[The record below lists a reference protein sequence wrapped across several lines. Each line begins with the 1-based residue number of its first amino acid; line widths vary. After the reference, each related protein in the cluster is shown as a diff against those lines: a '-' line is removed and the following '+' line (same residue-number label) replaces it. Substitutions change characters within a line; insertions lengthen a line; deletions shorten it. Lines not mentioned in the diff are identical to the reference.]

1 MGCCNKRKK
10 YLLLYDDNFE
20 DLYNYDINDDF
31 VIYSREELF
40 LFEASKARKLVQL
53 LLNDDVY
60 KYSKFL
66 NKILSFNDN
75 DFQKLFE
82 GTEDYNYSQIN
93 EEEKIDFNFLV
104 LKFDNY
110 QCILQEWYRDEK
122 KHKYIAKLWK
132 KYITMRELRK
142 KSSDQIERTL
152 QDIYDFLM
160 RNIKLQKN

>member
-31 VIYSREELF
+31 IIYSREE

-66 NKILSFNDN
+66 NKILC
-75 DFQKLFE
+75 DF
-82 GTEDYNYSQIN
+82 
-93 EEEKIDFNFLV
+93 
-104 LKFDNY
+104 
-110 QCILQEWYRDEK
+110 
-122 KHKYIAKLWK
+122 
-132 KYITMRELRK
+132 
-142 KSSDQIERTL
+142 
-152 QDIYDFLM
+152 
-160 RNIKLQKN
+160 